1 MPADDARIEY
11 WRHTALR
18 DLGLLDEPALPEFQG
33 LCERAREQFRAPVA
47 MVKLVDNDRIIIAA
61 QAGIDLGET
70 LPRHEAFS
78 DYTIRSEEVFVVPD
92 ATNDPRFA
100 ENALVTGG
108 RHIRF
113 YAGAPLIY
121 RRELRLGSF
130 CLFDMEPRE
139 FSLGERAE
147 LANMADEVVGVLIQR
162 DIDKGSRLFR
172 H

>member
-1 MPADDARIEY
+1 MSPNDGQIEY
-11 WRHTALR
+11 WRHTALQ
-18 DLGLLDEPALPEFQG
+18 DLGLLDNPALPEFQA
-33 LCERAREQFRAPVA
+33 LCARAREELQAPVS

-78 DYTIRSEEVFVVPD
+78 DYTIRSEDVFVVPD
-92 ATNDPRFA
+92 ATKDPRFA
-100 ENALVTGG
+100 ENPLVTGE

-121 RRELRLGSF
+121 RREVRLGSF
-130 CLFDMEPRE
+130 CLFDIQARE

-147 LANMADEVVGVLIQR
+147 LANMADEVVSILIQR
-162 DIDKGSRLFR
+162 DIAKGSRLF
-172 H
+172 